1 MTSMVFEE
9 TVVLT
14 QPFAEVLDRVKAAFA
29 AQGFGTLTEI
39 DIEAT
44 LRAKTGR
51 EMGRY
56 VILGA
61 CNPGLAGRALEV
73 EPQIGVLLPCNVVV
87 REIEDGVAVDAMDP
101 GLMVTVVGNDAM
113 APIAAEARELVGKA
127 LVSLAS

>member
-1 MTSMVFEE
+1 MVFEE

-14 QPFAEVLDRVKAAFA
+14 LPFAEVLDRVKAAFA

-87 REIEDGVAVDAMDP
+87 REIDDGVAVDAMDP

-113 APIAAEARELVGKA
+113 APIAAEARELVGRA
-127 LVSLAS
+127 LVSLAA